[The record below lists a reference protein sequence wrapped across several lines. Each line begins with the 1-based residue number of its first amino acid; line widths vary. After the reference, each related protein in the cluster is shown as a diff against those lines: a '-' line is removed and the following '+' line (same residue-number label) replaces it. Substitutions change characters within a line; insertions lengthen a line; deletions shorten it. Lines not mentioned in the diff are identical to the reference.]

1 MIGSPAGMK
10 TLVVAQ
16 SAGGRVKVLDIAA
29 AVKDDFLYSPGLQID
44 DPNSKQILDELNNAA
59 PNLGL
64 NVKNATASA
73 RELWF
78 WATVGLVMQAAA
90 VAIPGVAT
98 YFWRWEKAGLP
109 VPPYGYPCFLIG
121 TLMVIAGVAAC
132 GHVIEGITTEHRFTA
147 TPDVK
152 RVVRLQRACTVGDQ
166 HFSSCAIYNSQGD
179 LDIRTSRLNKERDYR
194 SVTDI
199 CDLSGPCNCNT
210 KSSSY
215 QCFGRYC
222 HRHRR
227 LWIYYSIYRLSGTP
241 LVRNHYSTRRHASND
256 MHSSI
261 REVGPCN
268 QP

>member
-109 VPPYGYPCFLIG
+109 VSPYGYPCFIIG
-121 TLMVIAGVAAC
+121 TLMVMAGVAAC
-132 GHVIEGITTEHRFTA
+132 GHVIEGITTEHRFAPTWKSK
-147 TPDVK
+147 VK
-152 RVVRLQRACTVGDQ
+152 RVVRLQRACTVSDQ
-166 HFSSCAIYNSQGD
+166 HFSSFAIYNSQGD
-179 LDIRTSRLNKERDYR
+179 LDIRASRLDKERDYR

-199 CDLSGPCNCNT
+199 SDL
-210 KSSSY
+210 
-215 QCFGRYC
+215 
-222 HRHRR
+222 
-227 LWIYYSIYRLSGTP
+227 L
-241 LVRNHYSTRRHASND
+241 
-256 MHSSI
+256 
-261 REVGPCN
+261 
-268 QP
+268 